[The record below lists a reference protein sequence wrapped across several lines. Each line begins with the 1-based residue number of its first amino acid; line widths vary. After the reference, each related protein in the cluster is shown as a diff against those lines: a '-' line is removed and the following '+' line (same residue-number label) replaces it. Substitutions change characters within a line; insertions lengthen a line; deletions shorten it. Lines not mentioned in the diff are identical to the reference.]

1 MFTNSQRTG
10 AIRKTPA
17 AGRSLSSASGG
28 RAGGKLEKSFSAKN
42 HHPGLCKIHSFPSE
56 PPFRSSVAA
65 GDSRLPYWKAQL
77 WLKGRWHLHKESQ
90 RHEGP
95 CSHPSTRREPTGYG
109 PYPPPPDLP
118 SARASKLM
126 GRSIRFP
133 EGATTSRDIMRGTS
147 EAGGLPPW
155 DTG

>member
-28 RAGGKLEKSFSAKN
+28 RAGEKLEKSFSAKN

-56 PPFRSSVAA
+56 LPFRSSVAT
-65 GDSRLPYWKAQL
+65 GDAWLPYWKAQL
-77 WLKGRWHLHKESQ
+77 WLKGQWHLHKESQ

-95 CSHPSTRREPTGYG
+95 CTQPFQGREPTGYG
-109 PYPPPPDLP
+109 PSPPPFLPYPPPPLCQ
-118 SARASKLM
+118 SFQTYGKIYLVS
-126 GRSIRFP
+126 
-133 EGATTSRDIMRGTS
+133 
-147 EAGGLPPW
+147 GGC
-155 DTG
+155 THIQRHYERNR